1 MSSDSNS
8 ISAAIVAAQA
18 ESVNTTKSK
27 KNNNSTSAADIADT
41 ISKEADTENLNR
53 FNGIIDKLPI
63 RTKLTISSL
72 CLLDNIS
79 TQLLRFLIFNSNS
92 PQVIALYVEHDTYLS
107 SGETEIFQT
116 LLQLFKQVRL
126 IYNTRSPL
134 LQVHDVAPGLWFPN
148 TPAPAILMGHE
159 AYIITAIRKANLLTF
174 ILTTLGCFNYGFELL
189 QQSFMDIF
197 CPNTI
202 YTGNSNTEQIGKFLK
217 SQAILYLDLK
227 TQAYI
232 SGLRDIKGDSD
243 ELNDSE
249 KMDLLKDIFPDDLAD
264 RLIQRRTGSST
275 ANKDDNNMIPSEQD
289 FIERCDRRKEN
300 LSNFT
305 SYAELVES
313 YDWNHFVKEI
323 LDYCN
328 RNMGLIIWG
337 RKGRGRS
344 PLYAFDKEEFDNQ
357 VLYSS
362 GAVAADAKNISG
374 PFSNFGDLDSTGNFG
389 DGMNLNAGLED
400 DDVGNHTNDYSQSMA
415 SFSGVGGPTMNQ
427 VGKDVTS
434 SLVGAAIAASAKSGI
449 KKLKPKRTWSARE
462 DQALK
467 KGLQE
472 VGPSWSKILDLFGPG
487 GKMSEDLKNRT
498 QVQLKDKARNWKLH
512 YLKNG
517 EPLPDYL
524 TKVTGTISK
533 NTKPKKPKTLKGK
546 AAKEAADAANAAAAA
561 VAASGATTTNSIPD
575 DSQQPSNDENQ
586 DTGKANNLFEN
597 TNDDNSSYDPN
608 LESSV

>member
-8 ISAAIVAAQA
+8 ISAAIAAAQA
-18 ESVNTTKSK
+18 ESVNVTKNNTK
-27 KNNNSTSAADIADT
+27 KNNNASNAATDIADT

-217 SQAILYLDLK
+217 SQAILFLDLK

-232 SGLRDIKGDSD
+232 SGLRDIKGESD
-243 ELNDSE
+243 ELNTTD
-249 KMDLLKDIFPDDLAD
+249 KMELLKEIFPDNLAD
-264 RLIQRRTGSST
+264 RLIQRRTGSAT
-275 ANKDDNNMIPSEQD
+275 ATKEEGNIIPSEQD

-357 VLYSS
+357 ILYSS
-362 GAVAADAKNISG
+362 GAVAPDAKNASASFAG
-374 PFSNFGDLDSTGNFG
+374 FSDLDGHGNFTV
-389 DGMNLNAGLED
+389 GMNIHSGLED
-400 DDVGNHTNDYSQSMA
+400 DDDENRNNDYSQTMA
-415 SFSGVGGPTMNQ
+415 SFGGVGGSSMSQ
-427 VGKDVTS
+427 VSKDVTS

-449 KKLKPKRTWSARE
+449 KKLKPKRTWSPRE
-462 DQALK
+462 DQALR

-472 VGPSWSKILDLFGPG
+472 VGPSW
-487 GKMSEDLKNRT
+487 
-498 QVQLKDKARNWKLH
+498 
-512 YLKNG
+512 
-517 EPLPDYL
+517 
-524 TKVTGTISK
+524 
-533 NTKPKKPKTLKGK
+533 
-546 AAKEAADAANAAAAA
+546 
-561 VAASGATTTNSIPD
+561 
-575 DSQQPSNDENQ
+575 
-586 DTGKANNLFEN
+586 
-597 TNDDNSSYDPN
+597 
-608 LESSV
+608 

>member
-1 MSSDSNS
+1 MSSDNNS
-8 ISAAIVAAQA
+8 ISAAIAAAQA
-18 ESVNTTKSK
+18 ESTNATKIK
-27 KNNNSTSAADIADT
+27 KGTNNLISNNNDIADT

-92 PQVIALYVEHDTYLS
+92 PQVIALYVEHGTYLS

-116 LLQLFKQVRL
+116 LLQLYKQVRL

-232 SGLRDIKGDSD
+232 SGLRDIKDDTD
-243 ELNDSE
+243 ELTDAE
-249 KMDLLKDIFPDDLAD
+249 KDGLLKEIFPDDLAD
-264 RLIQRRTGSST
+264 KLIQRRTGSSS
-275 ANKDDNNMIPSEQD
+275 ANKNENNMIPSEQD
-289 FIERCDRRKEN
+289 FIERCERRKEN
-300 LSNFT
+300 LSNIN
-305 SYAELVES
+305 SYSELVES

-344 PLYAFDKEEFDNQ
+344 PLYAFDKDEFDNQ

-362 GAVAADAKNISG
+362 GAVAPDAKNVPN
-374 PFSNFGDLDSTGNFG
+374 PFSNFGDLDTTSNFG
-389 DGMNLNAGLED
+389 ENMGLED
-400 DDVGNHTNDYSQSMA
+400 DDVANHTNDYSQSMA
-415 SFSGVGGPTMNQ
+415 SFSGVGGSTMTQ

-449 KKLKPKRTWSARE
+449 KKLKPKRTWSAKE

-467 KGLQE
+467 RGLQE

-533 NTKPKKPKTLKGK
+533 NTKPKKPKALKGK
-546 AAKEAADAANAAAAA
+546 AAKEAVDASNVAAAAAA
-561 VAASGATTTNSIPD
+561 VAASGPTTTDNITD
-575 DSQQPSNDENQ
+575 NSQQPVNDENQ
-586 DTGKANNLFEN
+586 DTEKANNLFEN